1 MTRKVLAIVGPTA
14 VGKTDLSIK
23 IAKKFNGEIISG
35 DSMQVYSKLDIG
47 TAKIKPDE
55 MDGIRH
61 YMINV
66 RNIDERFAVADFTAG
81 CRKYIAQIDADHK
94 LPLIV
99 GGTGFYLQALF
110 DNFHLGQDKYDQ
122 TEKIRRKWRE
132 YLAANGPQKLWNQ
145 LNQVDPAAA
154 EKIPVGN
161 SRRVIRALEVYEN
174 TGKLFSQQH
183 DQSDNEF
190 DPLIIGLNT
199 DRQLLYQRI
208 NKRVDIM
215 MEEGLLRE
223 ASWLYDQGGQKLPAG
238 KGIGYKEFYP
248 YFEGRISLADAIAEV
263 KKNSRHYAKRQLT
276 WFRNKMNVHWFDLV
290 QHPQQYGEIITLVS
304 QWLGKE

>member
-1 MTRKVLAIVGPTA
+1 MARKVLAIVGPTA

-23 IAKKFNGEIISG
+23 IAKKFKGEIISG

-47 TAKIKPDE
+47 TAKIRPDE
-55 MDGIRH
+55 MDGIKH

-81 CRKYIAQIDADHK
+81 CRKYISQIDAEHK

-99 GGTGFYLQALF
+99 GGTGFYLQALL
-110 DNFHLGQDKYDQ
+110 DNFHLGQDRYDQ
-122 TEKIRRKWRE
+122 TEKIRRKWRG
-132 YLAANGPQKLWNQ
+132 YLAANGPQKLWDQ
-145 LNQVDPAAA
+145 LNQIDSAAA
-154 EKIPVGN
+154 ERIPVGN

-215 MEEGLLRE
+215 MEEGLLKE
-223 ASWLYDQGGQKLPAG
+223 ASWLYDQGGQELPAG

-248 YFEGRISLADAIAEV
+248 YFEGRISLADAVAEV

-290 QHPQQYGEIITLVS
+290 QQPQQYDEIITLVS